1 MCSGRYELRIHA
13 AARRSLVK
21 IPGRY
26 AWALLQSLRG
36 PLCDRPHRVGKLL
49 SLDLEGWRAMRV
61 GDFRVVYWIDEH
73 EPAVVVERIEH
84 RADVYRPR

>member
-1 MCSGRYELRIHA
+1 MHGPCFSPCADPLR
-13 AARRSLVK
+13 
-21 IPGRY
+21 
-26 AWALLQSLRG
+26 
-36 PLCDRPHRVGKLL
+36 DRPHRVGKLL